1 MEPLLTAV
9 ICTRNRARFLTK
21 CIDSLLGQTAG
32 RECYEIL
39 IVDNGSTDNTRE
51 IIAGYGEKIRSVYEP
66 VAGLSRAR
74 NTGWQNGLGKYVG
87 YIDDDAFA
95 EPTWVESVLWTFRE
109 VKPKPA
115 WVGGPIALDWETAR
129 PAWIN
134 EEMLTPLG
142 YLYWGEMP
150 RLLTREERLGG
161 GNSAYP
167 LDIMQELGGF
177 DERLGRGAATLLSG
191 EETELQKRIEARGG
205 TLYYHPGMG
214 INHFVGRERVKPEW
228 FYRRYFWGGVSDYF
242 MSKTLAE
249 GTEPATGSEKIDE
262 QLVWYNRLG
271 RIAANGFSA
280 LGIFVSKE
288 RSVWARTYFSY
299 VAGWIS
305 GAYRWRSASRKAV
318 MPS

>member
-21 CIDSLLGQTAG
+21 CIDSLISQTVG
-32 RECYEIL
+32 PEYYEIL
-39 IVDNGSTDNTRE
+39 VVDNGSTDTTQE
-51 IIAGYGEKIRSVYEP
+51 ILAGYGGKIRSVYEP

-74 NTGWQNGLGKYVG
+74 NTGWRNAQGKYVG

-95 EPTWVESVLWTFRE
+95 EPTWVESVLWVFRQ
-109 VKPKPA
+109 VTPTPA

-129 PAWIN
+129 PDWIN

-142 YLYWGEMP
+142 YLYWGNQP
-150 RLLTREERLGG
+150 RPLTHKERLGG
-161 GNSAYP
+161 GNSAYAVAV
-167 LDIMQELGGF
+167 LQELGGF

-191 EETELQKRIEARGG
+191 EETELQKRIEARQGH
-205 TLYYHPGMG
+205 LYYHPGMG

-249 GTEPATGSEKIDE
+249 ETQSAAGPAENDE
-262 QLVWYNRLG
+262 QLCWYSRLT
-271 RIAANGFSA
+271 RIAANGVSA
-280 LGIFVSKE
+280 VGLFVSKE
-288 RSVWARTYFSY
+288 KSVWARTYFSY
-299 VAGWIS
+299 VAGWLS
-305 GAYRWRSASRKAV
+305 GAYRWRSAARKAA
-318 MPS
+318 MP

>member
-1 MEPLLTAV
+1 MLTAV
-9 ICTRNRARFLTK
+9 ICTRNRAMFLKK
-21 CIDSLLGQTAG
+21 CIDSLLRQTAG

-39 IVDNGSTDNTRE
+39 VVDNGSTDNTAE
-51 IIAGYGEKIRSVYEP
+51 IIAGYGAQIRWVYEP

-74 NTGWQNGLGKYVG
+74 NTGWQNARGSYVG
-87 YIDDDAFA
+87 YIDDDAFV
-95 EPTWVESVLWTFRE
+95 EPTWVESVLWAFRE
-109 VKPKPA
+109 VRPMPA
-115 WVGGPIALDWETAR
+115 WVGGPIALDWETPR

-142 YLYWGEMP
+142 YLHWGEAP
-150 RLLTREERLGG
+150 RFLSREERLGG

-167 LDIMQELGGF
+167 VDILRELDGF

-191 EETELQKRIEARGG
+191 EETELQKRIEARQG

-214 INHFVGRERVKPEW
+214 INHFVGKERVQPGW

-242 MSKTLAE
+242 MSRALAE
-249 GTEPATGSEKIDE
+249 EVKPETGPENKDE
-262 QLVWYNRLG
+262 QLFWYNRLG

-280 LGIFVSKE
+280 LGVFVPREK
-288 RSVWARTYFSY
+288 SVWARTYFSY

-318 MPS
+318 MP